1 MMSVAPAN
9 IDLKFALITSAWYNG
24 YQRSYFHEKLNQQ
37 RVVRKKERRLP
48 HPTALL
54 RITPPS
60 RAKSK
65 LLSAT
70 LKNNREISAKSCLSS
85 VRPTTARRGE
95 VPDLR
100 LLASG
105 VSTGSV
111 RPENPVY
118 TNGRR
123 PTIRPPPRPP
133 TQLPNTVR
141 WRGLAKAARIHFR
154 AGLVRLVHRLLLP
167 TRIPTARLHLA

>member
-1 MMSVAPAN
+1 MA
-9 IDLKFALITSAWYNG
+9 TSEVTSTKNWTNNVLFGKKKGAFHILLL
-24 YQRSYFHEKLNQQ
+24 SYE
-37 RVVRKKERRLP
+37 V
-48 HPTALL
+48 
-54 RITPPS
+54 TPPS